1 MGGNSEEEIITSAQ
15 PVEISLTNLLSEVI
29 TALVAT
35 STQPLPSG
43 ITTAKASAE
52 LAFFSEKL

>member
-29 TALVAT
+29 IALVPT
-35 STQPLPSG
+35 STQPLPSEM
-43 ITTAKASAE
+43 TVTKAAPE
-52 LAFFSEKL
+52 LTFLSWKL